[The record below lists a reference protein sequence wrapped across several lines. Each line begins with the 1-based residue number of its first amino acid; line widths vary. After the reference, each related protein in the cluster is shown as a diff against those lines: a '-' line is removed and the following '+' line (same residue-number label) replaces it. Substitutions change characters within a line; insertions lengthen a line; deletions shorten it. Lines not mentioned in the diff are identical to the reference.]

1 MLGGNRD
8 LSPLTPSRVAGGL
21 RVSSEKSKMA
31 VAVRE
36 YRRKDYAM
44 TRDTSSEQGAEGQAS
59 SSQRMFGSQSSF
71 YATSQVHIS
80 DNRLTTLQRMVS
92 ETPRAGWAVDL
103 GTGAGFTAFAASEYA
118 TRVVASDVTREML
131 QETRRIGQDREL
143 TNVLLCQNLA
153 EALPLAGESV
163 DLVTCRAA
171 GHHFNDLGKAFE
183 EIHRVLKPGGSLV
196 MADSVSPEDDA
207 LADWFNDVELRRDFS
222 HVENRKVSVLL
233 QMLEDRRLH
242 VVEKYD
248 ERTYMTFNDW
258 VERTATPEGEVA
270 SLRRDFLAA
279 TPEARETFLIE
290 EKGGDISFA
299 WPSLVF
305 RAVKV

>member
-1 MLGGNRD
+1 
-8 LSPLTPSRVAGGL
+8 
-21 RVSSEKSKMA
+21 
-31 VAVRE
+31 
-36 YRRKDYAM
+36 
-44 TRDTSSEQGAEGQAS
+44 
-59 SSQRMFGSQSSF
+59 MFGSQSSF

-80 DNRLTTLQRMVS
+80 DNRLTTLQRLVA
-92 ETPRAGWAVDL
+92 ETPPAKWAIDL

-118 TRVVASDVTREML
+118 ASVIASDVTRQML
-131 QETRRIGQDREL
+131 LETRRIGRDRQL
-143 TNVLLCQNLA
+143 TNVMLCQNLA
-153 EALPLAGESV
+153 EALPLAGESI

-171 GHHFNDLGKAFE
+171 GHHFSDLGAAFD
-183 EIHRVLKPGGSLV
+183 EIRRVLKPGGSLV

-222 HVENRKVSVLL
+222 HIENRKVSVLL
-233 QMLEDRRLH
+233 RMLEDRGLH

-258 VERTATPEGEVA
+258 VERTGTPEAEVA
-270 SLRRDFLAA
+270 SLRSDFHNASA
-279 TPEARETFLIE
+279 QARETFLIE
-290 EKGGDISFA
+290 ERGDDFAFA